1 MRRREFIRV
10 LGGTALAWPLAAR
23 AQRTAGKIPR
33 IGIIDN
39 TAMWDA
45 FRKGL
50 RELGY
55 VEGKNIAF
63 EYREAEG
70 VPERLA
76 KAAAELARLPV
87 DVIATFGTP
96 PSRAAKEA
104 TATIPIVAISIGD
117 PVRAGLVASLARPG
131 GNVTGNT
138 ILGPDLS
145 PKRLQLTKEV
155 LPKVSRV
162 AFLGNPDN
170 ASNVAILEELQG
182 AAPKLGMKILSVP
195 VRTAADFDG
204 ALAAMLK
211 ERPHAL
217 LMTNDPLHQRHIG
230 RIIDFL
236 AKNRLPG
243 IFQTKDNVVAGGF
256 MSYGASLPE
265 LFRSGALYVHKILQ
279 GTRPADLPVEQ
290 PRIFELVINLK
301 TAKALGITVP
311 RALLLRAD
319 EVIQ

>member
-104 TATIPIVAISIGD
+104 TGTIPIVAISIGD

-170 ASNVAILEELQG
+170 ASNVAILEELQA

-204 ALAAMLK
+204 ALAAMMK

-217 LMTNDPLHQRHIG
+217 LMTNDPLHQRQIG

-243 IFQTKDNVVAGGF
+243 IFQTRENVVAGGF

>member
-1 MRRREFIRV
+1 MNNRRRLLV
-10 LGGTALAWPLAAR
+10 ALGASVVAAPFGSF
-23 AQRTAGKIPR
+23 AQQQGKVWR

-55 VEGKNIAF
+55 VEGTNIAF
-63 EYREAEG
+63 EYRDAEG

-76 KAAAELARLPV
+76 KAANELARLPV
-87 DVIATFGTP
+87 DIIAVFGTP
-96 PSRAAKEA
+96 PALAAKQA
-104 TATIPIVAISIGD
+104 TATLPIVAISIGD

-131 GNVTGNT
+131 GNATGNT
-138 ILGPDLS
+138 ILGPDIG
-145 PKRLQLTKEV
+145 PKRLQITKEV
-155 LPKVSRV
+155 IPSVARV
-162 AFLGNPDN
+162 AFLWNPDN
-170 ASNVAILEELQG
+170 ASNTALLEDLRA
-182 AAPKLGMKILSVP
+182 AAPKLGMKVISVP
-195 VRTAADFDG
+195 LREAAGFDG
-204 ALAAMLK
+204 ALAAMMK
-211 ERPHAL
+211 ERPQAA
-217 LMTNDPLHQRHIG
+217 LMTNDPLHQRNIA

-243 IFQTKDNVVAGGF
+243 MFQTRENVAAGGF

-311 RALLLRAD
+311 LALLTRAD
-319 EVIQ
+319 EVIE